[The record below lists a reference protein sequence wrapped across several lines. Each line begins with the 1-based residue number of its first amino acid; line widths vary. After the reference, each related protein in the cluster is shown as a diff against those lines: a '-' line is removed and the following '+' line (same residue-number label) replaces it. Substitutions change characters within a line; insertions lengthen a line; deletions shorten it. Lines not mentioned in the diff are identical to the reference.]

1 MIRLSLSIMLL
12 VRLSALAFAQDQEK
26 AMTMRS
32 RAGSRWRFALLALA
46 LAVVSACAVVGSRE
60 SSEGPLLAPYV
71 VTSREIVDEMLR
83 LAGVGKDD
91 VLYDLGS
98 GDGRIVI
105 TAARVYGARGIGFEL
120 DPELVRRSTENARLA
135 GVSHLVEFRQQDIL
149 TANYSAPTVVTIY
162 LSREA
167 NLALRPLLQAQL
179 RPGSRIVS
187 HEFDMGDWRPE
198 ALWRLLEDQGRMTTL
213 YLWRIPHPRP

>member
-1 MIRLSLSIMLL
+1 MVRLSLGIMLL
-12 VRLSALAFAQDQEK
+12 VGPSALAFAQDQKK
-26 AMTMRS
+26 AMTIRS
-32 RAGSRWRFALLALA
+32 RAGCGWRFALLALV
-46 LAVVSACAVVGSRE
+46 LAGASACAVVGSRE

-83 LAGVGKDD
+83 LAEVGTGD

-135 GVSHLVEFRQQDIL
+135 GVSHLVEFRQQDVM
-149 TANYSAPTVVTIY
+149 TANFSAASVVTIY

-167 NLALRPLLQAQL
+167 NLGLRPLLRAQL

-187 HEFDMGDWRPE
+187 HEFDMGDWQPE
-198 ALWRLLEDQGRMTTL
+198 ALRRLQEDQGRMTTL